1 MSKKS
6 RLRMPL
12 DRQHGKRTEKLIQS
26 KQQHLYHIH
35 WLLWKK
41 LSWKKSLL
49 TTCKV
54 LKLFVNTTTAD
65 DKYSLLSRD
74 ILMQPI
80 QMDSSQEKFFFWI
93 VLGIFQMYSKVWI
106 LSKKDEPLVY
116 VFRKFWTTKDVVR

>member
-12 DRQHGKRTEKLIQS
+12 DRQHGKRAKKLIQS

-65 DKYSLLSRD
+65 DKYSLFSRD

-80 QMDSSQEKFFFWI
+80 QMDSSQKIFFFWI
-93 VLGIFQMYSKVWI
+93 VLGIFQIYTKVWI
-106 LSKKDEPLVY
+106 LSKKDESLVY